1 MGDVSGN
8 GKVQTADDINS
19 IVNYLGNNVLIDA
32 HSRRDIN
39 GDDIINAIDVS
50 LANSNNGASVAD

>member
-1 MGDVSGN
+1 MGDMSGN

-19 IVNYLGNNVLIDA
+19 IINYLGNNVLIDA

-39 GDDIINAIDVS
+39 GDGIINAIDVS